1 MVVLKEKPY
10 TLLFK
15 NVVDKKLKHVRH
27 LRSSILKAKMELID
41 EKIELI
47 FGAKCE
53 LCKELQTKETLELT
67 AKHAD
72 GNELIPEFDPES
84 LILQGDYIYTKWS
97 SEVLISAK

>member
-10 TLLFK
+10 NLLFK
-15 NVVDKKLKHVRH
+15 NVVDKKLKHVRQ

-53 LCKELQTKETLELT
+53 LCK
-67 AKHAD
+67 
-72 GNELIPEFDPES
+72 
-84 LILQGDYIYTKWS
+84 
-97 SEVLISAK
+97 